1 MFCSESTLYN
11 LSNLNC
17 LSLSFQRA
25 ICFQPATRSK
35 SLFTIPL
42 EIWIVNS
49 KFEFLYFVLFSKS
62 LSVPSLACRSV
73 SARLFN
79 HISHLFASLFFKKIS
94 LFLCLL
100 YLSCFFGLFF
110 SDFIHTELYTS
121 HKELLILRF
130 NLYFFV
136 DFYLFLY
143 LWIPL
148 LKKQMIYTFSMFF
161 SLI

>member
-1 MFCSESTLYN
+1 M
-11 LSNLNC
+11 NC

-25 ICFQPATRSK
+25 ICFQPATQSK

-49 KFEFLYFVLFSKS
+49 KFEFLYFVLFSRS

-94 LFLCLL
+94 LLFVLALPIV
-100 YLSCFFGLFF
+100 FFRILF

-121 HKELLILRF
+121 LCELFILRF
-130 NLYFFV
+130 DLLFFV
-136 DFYLFLY
+136 NFSIFLLCKKKSLNFYF
-143 LWIPL
+143 
-148 LKKQMIYTFSMFF
+148 
-161 SLI
+161 